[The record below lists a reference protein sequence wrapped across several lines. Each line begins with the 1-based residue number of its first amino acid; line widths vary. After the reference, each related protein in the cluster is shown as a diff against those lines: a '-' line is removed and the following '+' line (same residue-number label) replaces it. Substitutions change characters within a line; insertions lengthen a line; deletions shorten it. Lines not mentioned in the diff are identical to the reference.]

1 MNDKSDNQRACVKQ
15 GAIAGKDGSEPA
27 QSLNETLKAIRS
39 LRSIHGNFLDKEI
52 PEDALQTILQASVR
66 AANTTNLQNYSIVV
80 IKDRERMKQVS
91 GYQGGCLLLYC
102 VDYNRAKT
110 LAEHLGHSCF
120 PGNMNCF
127 CLGSIDVILAAQT
140 AAIAARSLGIDCLI
154 TNGIHRGD
162 MDRQWRLLD
171 LPAEHC
177 FPLIAL
183 VLGYPAEEPAF
194 QKGRLN
200 GPGVIHYEK
209 YHRLTRDETEEMVR
223 QYDDPAR
230 HLPMGRRNA
239 GQFPHYLDWLFTQWL
254 PYAKPTEQ
262 ETPILRFLKRS
273 GFVEA

>member
-1 MNDKSDNQRACVKQ
+1 MTMNKKSDNRLQTQ
-15 GAIAGKDGSEPA
+15 PA
-27 QSLNETLKAIRS
+27 NETLKTIWS
-39 LRSIHGNFLDKEI
+39 LRTIHGEFLDKEI
-52 PEDALQTILQASVR
+52 PEATLQTILQASVR

-80 IKDRERMKQVS
+80 VKDRERMKQVS
-91 GYQGGCLLLYC
+91 TYQGGCLLLFC
-102 VDYNRAKT
+102 VDYTRAKT

-127 CLGSIDVILAAQT
+127 CLGSIDVILAVQT

-154 TNGIHRGD
+154 TNGVHRGD
-162 MDRQWRLLD
+162 MDRLWKLLD
-171 LPAEHC
+171 LPAKYC

-183 VLGYPAEEPAF
+183 VLGYAAEEPAS
-194 QKGRLN
+194 QKGRLD

-209 YHRLTRDETEEMVR
+209 YHHLTEDEVEEMVH
-223 QYDDPAR
+223 QYDDPE
-230 HLPMGRRNA
+230 RRLA
-239 GQFPHYLDWLFTQWL
+239 LEWWKPGQSPHYLDWLFTQWL